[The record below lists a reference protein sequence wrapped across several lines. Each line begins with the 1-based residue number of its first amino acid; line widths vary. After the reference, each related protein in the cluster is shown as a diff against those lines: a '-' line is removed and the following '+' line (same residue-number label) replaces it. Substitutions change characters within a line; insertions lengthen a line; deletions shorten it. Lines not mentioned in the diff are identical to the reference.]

1 LEKLIDSD
9 HSLLF
14 GNVCWTLWKARNAR
28 IFNATNDSARSVATR
43 TLVWVRTVDEA
54 MRQNARTLGS
64 NQERRR
70 VDISWDPGPREWMTV
85 NTDGAV
91 NQSTGRTTAG
101 GLIRDEVGHCVAA
114 FTMNIGYC
122 SITRAEL
129 RGAVTG
135 LRTAW
140 DHGYRKVELQVDS
153 MTVVELVKNDEISTH
168 QHTLDVLDLQ
178 ELLRRDWEVNIRHVF
193 KEGNR
198 AADFLADT
206 GFRFPLGVHSF
217 PISDVNLGFHLR
229 YDCTWITESRSITI
243 NE

>member
-1 LEKLIDSD
+1 
-9 HSLLF
+9 
-14 GNVCWTLWKARNAR
+14 
-28 IFNATNDSARSVATR
+28 
-43 TLVWVRTVDEA
+43 
-54 MRQNARTLGS
+54 
-64 NQERRR
+64 
-70 VDISWDPGPREWMTV
+70 
-85 NTDGAV
+85 
-91 NQSTGRTTAG
+91 
-101 GLIRDEVGHCVAA
+101 
-114 FTMNIGYC
+114 MNIGYC

-153 MTVVELVKNDEISTH
+153 MTVVELVKN
-168 QHTLDVLDLQ
+168 
-178 ELLRRDWEVNIRHVF
+178 DWEVNIRHVF